1 VLKLASAECF
11 SRAVV
16 AELKRVRTAKGFSQ
30 GLLAEATGLSR
41 SAITMIENGQRN
53 PTLIVCQALAS
64 ALGVSLGDLLR
75 RVEKVVAEQVANARQ
90 DKMAAR
96 HSRRI

>member
-1 VLKLASAECF
+1 
-11 SRAVV
+11 
-16 AELKRVRTAKGFSQ
+16 
-30 GLLAEATGLSR
+30 
-41 SAITMIENGQRN
+41 MIENGQRN

-75 RVEKVVAEQVANARQ
+75 RVEKAVAEQVANARQ

>member
-16 AELKRVRTAKGFSQ
+16 AELKRVRTAKGISQ
-30 GLLAEATGLSR
+30 GALALATGLSR

-53 PTLIVCQALAS
+53 PTLIVCQALAA
-64 ALGVSLGDLLR
+64 ALDVSLGGLLR
-75 RVEKVVAEQVANARQ
+75 RVEKAAEQAAKARP
-90 DKMAAR
+90 DKTAAR
-96 HSRRI
+96 RARGV